1 MSILGAAAQDK
12 VLDDSLGF
20 LEKKEA
26 LSDKLA
32 TITSIKVTAYKCH
45 TCKFSLENILDS
57 CKRAGHRIE
66 KIKAK
71 KRFFKCSNCGFK
83 LDTIGEKMPKAHC
96 HR

>member
-32 TITSIKVTAYKCH
+32 TITSIKVTAFKCH